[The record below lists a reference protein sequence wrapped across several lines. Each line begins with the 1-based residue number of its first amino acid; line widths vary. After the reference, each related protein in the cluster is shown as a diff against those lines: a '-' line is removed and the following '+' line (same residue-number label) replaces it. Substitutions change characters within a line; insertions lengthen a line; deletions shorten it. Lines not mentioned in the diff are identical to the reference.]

1 VARRGEGGVLPDDR
15 RLSVDEA
22 LHSWTMQS
30 AFTNHEEAD
39 KGSISVGK
47 MADFQ
52 LVSQDPWAVEPA
64 ALFETKVDAAYL
76 GGRLVYRRQ
85 L

>member
-1 VARRGEGGVLPDDR
+1 
-15 RLSVDEA
+15 
-22 LHSWTMQS
+22 
-30 AFTNHEEAD
+30 
-39 KGSISVGK
+39 VGK